1 MSLEGRERFN
11 CFERTNL
18 IHQCLKS
25 GCVVGKTVFFP
36 ATLHIE
42 TPTTYTCIYTR
53 TQNGLLNDRKKDK
66 RKHTRISIWIFFFL
80 SSCTL
85 VYDAFFMPLNPGY
98 VLELSFYT
106 PARRCKK

>member
-1 MSLEGRERFN
+1 MSLEGREHFN

-53 TQNGLLNDRKKDK
+53 TQNGLLNDRKKRQKKTYTYFHLD
-66 RKHTRISIWIFFFL
+66 FFL
-80 SSCTL
+80 S
-85 VYDAFFMPLNPGY
+85 FFLH
-98 VLELSFYT
+98 
-106 PARRCKK
+106 ARL